1 MGRLWA
7 IASKIGDILLH
18 KKTMQDP
25 KVVLG
30 KSDLYFINKI
40 LSVTIAEVDSLYVA
54 VESGQSINPNEDL
67 EMIGLVK
74 KNLETIKTA
83 IALKAL
89 TSGTGTNNQV
99 EDAPESKG
107 DQELENFC
115 SGGNRLP
122 LSVSDPALQAERD
135 QFFRELVL
143 MIAEEVQ
150 KKAMADLE
158 VSPIKRMIEQL
169 TEERMEAMVR
179 QAVREMLRS
188 AQKETN

>member
-1 MGRLWA
+1 
-7 IASKIGDILLH
+7 
-18 KKTMQDP
+18 MQDP
-25 KVVLG
+25 KVGLG

-40 LSVTIAEVDSLYVA
+40 LSVTIAEVNSLYVA

-67 EMIGLVK
+67 EMIGLIK

-99 EDAPESKG
+99 EDAPENKG
-107 DQELENFC
+107 DQELESFFL
-115 SGGNRLP
+115 GGNRPP
-122 LSVSDPALQAERD
+122 LSVSDPALQTERD
-135 QFFRELVL
+135 QFCRELVST
-143 MIAEEVQ
+143 IAEEVQ

-169 TEERMEAMVR
+169 TEERMEVMVR
-179 QAVREMLRS
+179 RAVREMLCL
-188 AQKETN
+188 AQKETT